1 MESIINAN
9 NITKK
14 YGDKVAVNNL
24 SLHVN
29 KGETF
34 GLLGHNGAGKSTTIE
49 CLLGLKKVN
58 SGSVDILG
66 KEPIKNRSTLFQE
79 IGVQLQST
87 GYQATIRVGEMCEE
101 ISCLYEHTLDY
112 KELLRQFKLLDKIN
126 NPVDSLSGG
135 ERQKLFILLTLIP
148 QPKVIFLDELTTGL
162 DVLARREVWKQI
174 KSLKTKG
181 ITILLTSH
189 YMDEVKALCDRICII
204 KEGKEIITDTV
215 ENVIKNSPYDDL
227 ENAYLWYVGEEM

>member
-1 MESIINAN
+1 MESIISAK

-14 YGDKVAVNNL
+14 YGNKIAVSNL
-24 SLHVN
+24 SLYVN

-58 SGSVDILG
+58 SGSVEILG
-66 KEPIKNRSTLFQE
+66 KEPIKNRRILFE
-79 IGVQLQST
+79 EVGVQLQST
-87 GYQATIRVGEMCEE
+87 GYQSTIRVGEMCEE
-101 ISCLYEHTLDY
+101 ISCLYKHALDY
-112 KELLRQFKLLDKIN
+112 KELLKQFNLLDKIN

-174 KSLKTKG
+174 KALKSKG

-215 ENVIKNSPYDDL
+215 ENVIKNSPYYDL
-227 ENAYLWYVGEEM
+227 ENASLWYVGEEI